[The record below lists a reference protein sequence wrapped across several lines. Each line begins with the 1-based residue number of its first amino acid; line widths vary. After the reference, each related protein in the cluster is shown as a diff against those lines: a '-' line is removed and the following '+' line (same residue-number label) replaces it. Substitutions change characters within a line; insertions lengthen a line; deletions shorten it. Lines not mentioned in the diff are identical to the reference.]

1 MISASIIIPNYNHAT
16 FLKQRIESV
25 LNQTFQDFGII
36 ILDDCST
43 DNSKEIIEQY
53 RSHPKVNQIVY
64 NEKNSGSTFK
74 QWEKG
79 LGLATGEYIWIAESD
94 DWADISFL
102 QKAMNIFS
110 KYPTVGIFHCGSNWV
125 NEEGEILFSDSLN
138 IDRDFI
144 KGKDCIRENLT
155 NGNNLY
161 NASSIVF
168 RKSIVSVPLD
178 KFILSFKYCG
188 DWIFWIKLL
197 EKSDYFY
204 LNENLNYFRKD
215 PLGTSSFAHING
227 LFFTEGIRIYGYLK
241 KAGLKNTAMF
251 DKEDRYWAFRF
262 IQRKYSSKIFF
273 QFFRNSFSAGILL
286 PLYVIWFYI
295 KLNVLKIKSS

>member
-1 MISASIIIPNYNHAT
+1 MFLNLIPKVSICVPSYNHAA
-16 FLKQRIESV
+16 FLKQRIASV

-79 LGLATGEYIWIAESD
+79 LGLAIGELIWIAESD
-94 DWADISFL
+94 DWADPSFL
-102 QKAMNIFS
+102 EKAVNIFEDN
-110 KYPTVGIFHCGSNWV
+110 PTVGVVHCGSNWV
-125 NEEGEILFSDSLN
+125 NEDDKILFADSLFN
-138 IDRDFI
+138 PNGYMNGRDW
-144 KGKDCIRENLT
+144 IRRNLT
-155 NGNNLY
+155 NGNDLY

-215 PLGTSSFAHING
+215 L
-227 LFFTEGIRIYGYLK
+227 
-241 KAGLKNTAMF
+241 
-251 DKEDRYWAFRF
+251 
-262 IQRKYSSKIFF
+262 Q
-273 QFFRNSFSAGILL
+273 
-286 PLYVIWFYI
+286 
-295 KLNVLKIKSS
+295 